1 MDSLLE
7 GAPLILGVH
16 RSGSRPAQ
24 PTDPLALLDVN
35 QSRLTRSRVE
45 APSEVDTKTFE
56 NEMGAAIAAAQTEA
70 S

>member
-1 MDSLLE
+1 MSDTFAHWVPAL
-7 GAPLILGVH
+7 P
-16 RSGSRPAQ
+16 RTPAQ

-45 APSEVDTKTFE
+45 APSEEDTQTFE